1 VTHIVPTS
9 AFHNHPSFSIIFNA
23 FISIISK
30 GQRTPE
36 SIMVRLQQRLIN
48 QLILLLVVVVFHAS
62 VSCHAFVMMP
72 PALPVGPT
80 TTTQNPALRL
90 PIAVLLFANKAKKAS
105 MSDDDTYKGMGK
117 NKKKESSTP
126 LLNWCPTPIPRS
138 DLPTIENQV
147 VLLETQLPLLK
158 NRQTNPKGAV
168 AVTKYDGQTYCFDI
182 ACPACKIPLTK
193 AICRT
198 IPDVDDDEYV
208 LEVITCDF
216 CKATYELETGERQT
230 ESADQQMGFLGSMA
244 NKVFAS
250 SPANS
255 GPLKFYKLGEK
266 NGQVLISFD

>member
-1 VTHIVPTS
+1 
-9 AFHNHPSFSIIFNA
+9 
-23 FISIISK
+23 
-30 GQRTPE
+30 
-36 SIMVRLQQRLIN
+36 MVRLQRLVN
-48 QLILLLVVVVFHAS
+48 RLILLLVVVIFHAS
-62 VSCHAFVMMP
+62 VSCHAFVTMMP
-72 PALPVGPT
+72 PALVGPST
-80 TTTQNPALRL
+80 TTRL
-90 PIAVLLFANKAKKAS
+90 PIAVLFANKAKKAS

-117 NKKKESSTP
+117 TKKESTAP

-147 VLLETQLPLLK
+147 VLLETQLPSLK

-198 IPDVDDDEYV
+198 IPDVDDDEYEI
-208 LEVITCDF
+208 EVITCDF

-230 ESADQQMGFLGSMA
+230 ESAVQDKGFLGSMA

-250 SPANS
+250 STANS
-255 GPLKFYKLGEK
+255 GPLKFYQLGEK